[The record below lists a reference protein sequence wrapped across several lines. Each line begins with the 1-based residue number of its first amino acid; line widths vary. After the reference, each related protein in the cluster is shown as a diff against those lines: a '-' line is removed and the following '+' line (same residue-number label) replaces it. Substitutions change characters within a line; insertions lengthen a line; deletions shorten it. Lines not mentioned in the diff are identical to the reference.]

1 MPTEYYLWSILA
13 KNNLK
18 DKPKFRQESRP
29 TSLQKIKEDREI
41 YLRHKGTKSDKSKMQ
56 DLEKKWLFFPTYKC
70 QKKKKERESEN
81 CYKITSNAI
90 SEPYLVAG
98 SNKTVKNI

>member
-41 YLRHKGTKSDKSKMQ
+41 CLRHKGTKSDKSKMQ
-56 DLEKKWLFFPTYKC
+56 DLEKKWLFSPHINV
-70 QKKKKERESEN
+70 KKKKKRESEN